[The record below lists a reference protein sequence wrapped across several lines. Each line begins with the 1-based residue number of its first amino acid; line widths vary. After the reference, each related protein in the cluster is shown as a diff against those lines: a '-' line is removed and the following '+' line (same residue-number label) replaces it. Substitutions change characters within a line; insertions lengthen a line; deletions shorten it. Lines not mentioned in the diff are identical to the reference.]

1 MAKRKAKDSVF
12 LDLFQ
17 NKSYLLKLYRTLH
30 PEDTTATEDSLTDV
44 TITNVLTDNLYNDL
58 GFIVNN
64 KLLILV
70 EAQSTWTVNILVRIL
85 LYLAQSYH
93 EYFQRTCQDYYK
105 SRKVKMPKPELYV
118 IFTGNKGRK
127 PDKISLS
134 KEFFE
139 SADIDIEVK
148 AKVIYES
155 DTDDIINQ
163 YIIFCKVFNEQ
174 TKQHGMTQ
182 KAVTETIRICKDRN
196 VLREYLAQRYHEY
209 FERTSQSLYK
219 SKKVKMPKP
228 ELYVIFTGNKGR
240 KPDTIS
246 LSKEFFNGED
256 IDIEIKAKVIYE
268 SDKDNII
275 NEYIVF
281 CKVFNEQIKEHG
293 MTKQAVTETIRICK
307 DRNILKQ
314 YLSSKEV
321 EVVTIMMS
329 LFEDEQIM
337 KSFIKSERHDAERAM
352 AEQLIRK
359 GKMTLEEIA
368 DCVSTLSF
376 DELKEIEAEIMQL
389 A

>member
-1 MAKRKAKDSVF
+1 MQDDTKQIQEVMAKRTAKNSVF

-17 NKSYLLKLYRTLH
+17 NKSYLLKLYKTLH
-30 PEDTTATEDSLTDV
+30 PEDTTVTEDSLTDV

-64 KLLILV
+64 KLMILV
-70 EAQSTWTVNILVRIL
+70 EAQSTWTVNILVRVL

-105 SRKVKMPKPELYV
+105 SKKVKMPKPELYV
-118 IFTGNKGRK
+118 IFTGEKGRK

-139 SADIDIEVK
+139 GADIDIEVK

-196 VLREYLAQRYHEY
+196 VLREYLL
-209 FERTSQSLYK
+209 EREK
-219 SKKVKMPKP
+219 
-228 ELYVIFTGNKGR
+228 
-240 KPDTIS
+240 
-246 LSKEFFNGED
+246 
-256 IDIEIKAKVIYE
+256 
-268 SDKDNII
+268 
-275 NEYIVF
+275 
-281 CKVFNEQIKEHG
+281 
-293 MTKQAVTETIRICK
+293 
-307 DRNILKQ
+307 
-314 YLSSKEV
+314 

-329 LFEDEQIM
+329 LFDDEQIM
-337 KSFIKSERHDAERAM
+337 KSFIRSERHDADVETAKRLLKM
-352 AEQLIRK
+352 
-359 GKMTLEEIA
+359 GKLSFEEIA
-368 DCVSTLSF
+368 SGTGLTIEEV
-376 DELKEIEAEIMQL
+376 EEIEAEVMQL

>member
-1 MAKRKAKDSVF
+1 MQNGLKSIDTKQIQEVKAKRTAKNSVF

-17 NKSYLLKLYRTLH
+17 DKKNLLALYKTLH
-30 PEDTTATEDSLTDV
+30 PEDTDVTEDTLDIV
-44 TITNVLTDNLYNDL
+44 TIDNVLTDNLYNDL
-58 GFIVNN
+58 GIMVGNN
-64 KLLILV
+64 RLLLLL
-70 EAQSTWTVNILVRIL
+70 EAQSSWTVNILIRIL
-85 LYLAQSYH
+85 LYLAQS
-93 EYFQRTCQDYYK
+93 
-105 SRKVKMPKPELYV
+105 
-118 IFTGNKGRK
+118 
-127 PDKISLS
+127 
-134 KEFFE
+134 
-139 SADIDIEVK
+139 
-148 AKVIYES
+148 
-155 DTDDIINQ
+155 
-163 YIIFCKVFNEQ
+163 
-174 TKQHGMTQ
+174 
-182 KAVTETIRICKDRN
+182 
-196 VLREYLAQRYHEY
+196 YHEY

-228 ELYVIFTGNKGR
+228 ELYVIFTGNKGK

-246 LSKEFFNGED
+246 LSQEFFDGAD

-329 LFEDEQIM
+329 LFDDEQIM
-337 KSFIKSERHDAERAM
+337 RTYAKDM
-352 AEQLIRK
+352 ARETTKRNAITMLKK
-359 GKMTLEEIA
+359 GRISVEEI
-368 DCVSTLSF
+368 STF
-376 DELKEIEAEIMQL
+376 FPELTSDDVEEIEKEVMQL